1 MVIESFVLTEVII
14 QEKRGSEDPQW
25 TVWKLSYYL
34 ELPLRRV
41 FLATICMGQVEQLG
55 SGAGAS
61 SQLLGTGAST
71 TTGSTTGSG
80 AGAGAAG
87 AGAAFLPPNK
97 SPNLDIVLIELL
109 LGIYQ
114 ATSSTNSPRIF
125 LFIFLDLRLLAKA
138 LLI

>member
-1 MVIESFVLTEVII
+1 MVIEWFVLTEVII
-14 QEKRGSEDPQW
+14 VLKRGSEDPQW

-41 FLATICMGQVEQLG
+41 FLEDLYGAGGASG

-61 SQLLGTGAST
+61 STTGSTTGSGAGASS

-87 AGAAFLPPNK
+87 AGAAFLPPNR
-97 SPNLDIVLIELL
+97 SPNLDIAFIE
-109 LGIYQ
+109 Y
-114 ATSSTNSPRIF
+114 F
-125 LFIFLDLRLLAKA
+125 
-138 LLI
+138 

>member
-1 MVIESFVLTEVII
+1 MVIEWFVSTEVII

-41 FLATICMGQVEQLG
+41 FLSDLYGAGSSGAGASSTTG

-61 SQLLGTGAST
+61 S

-87 AGAAFLPPNK
+87 AGFLPPIR
-97 SPNLDIVLIELL
+97 SPNLDIAFIE
-109 LGIYQ
+109 Y
-114 ATSSTNSPRIF
+114 F
-125 LFIFLDLRLLAKA
+125 
-138 LLI
+138 